1 MVEEERESS
10 CLGNGQV
17 RITVQLQVCR
27 QDAVAVFLER
37 ELPWKKKGQ
46 PPS

>member
-27 QDAVAVFLER
+27 QDAVAVETM
-37 ELPWKKKGQ
+37 
-46 PPS
+46 PPALDKNVP